1 MTKSFVV
8 GLIALLVVP
17 SKVLAQEDPE
27 FQKWLKQQQSE
38 YKAYVDKH
46 DREFAEFLK
55 KEWRGVELMR
65 GSRPDSKPKP
75 PTIPVFVPPAGEPN
89 AKLPDERPTRLAAAP
104 VQQPTRTPITPPS
117 AERNANTGSCELQFF
132 ETAVN
137 LSYDRSLVVSL
148 DGPLDN
154 KSISG
159 FWEAMSQ
166 ANAKDLITQL
176 QYYRKALKLN
186 DWGFAQ
192 LCFQTGQSLEN
203 GDHNRAT
210 LFTWFLLTHT
220 GYDARVGYANGRAH
234 LLVTTGTRLF
244 NTPFFTFA
252 QNGIR
257 YYAVSF
263 EANIQ
268 PPTGEISTYEGT
280 FPSADKAIDFA
291 VMETPVLGKQ
301 SGERTLIFND
311 GARRYSVSV
320 SVDRGAVNYFRNYP
334 QTDFPVYFA
343 ASVSP
348 SCKGSLVSALKPLM
362 EGKSQ
367 VEGVNLLLHFTQTA
381 FEYKT
386 DAEQFKCEKPLF
398 PDETIFYPYSD
409 CEDRAILFAFLVR
422 ELLQLEVVG
431 LDYPAHIATAIR
443 FRENVKGDAVIYDG
457 VRYVICD
464 PTYIN
469 ADVGDCMPDL
479 RSTNPTIVTWRNKR

>member
-1 MTKSFVV
+1 MTRSVVV
-8 GLIALLVVP
+8 GLVALLVVP
-17 SKVLAQEDPE
+17 SHVFTQEDPE
-27 FQKWLKQQQSE
+27 FQKWLKQQRSE

-65 GSRPDSKPKP
+65 ASRPDSRPKP
-75 PTIPVFVPPAGEPN
+75 QKIPVFAPPAGEPA
-89 AKLPDERPTRLAAAP
+89 AKLPDERPTPLSAAP
-104 VQQPTRTPITPPS
+104 VQQPKRTPIASPS
-117 AERNANTGSCELQFF
+117 AQRNTNTSFCELLFF
-132 ETAVN
+132 DTAVN
-137 LSYDRSLVVSL
+137 LSYDRSLVVPL

-154 KSISG
+154 RSISG

-166 ANAKDLITQL
+166 ANARDLITQL
-176 QYYRKALKLN
+176 QYYRKELKLN

-192 LCFQTGQSLEN
+192 LCFQTGQRLDN

-220 GYDARVGYANGRAH
+220 GYDARVGYADGRAH
-234 LLVTTGTRLF
+234 LLVPTGTRLF

-252 QNGIR
+252 ENGIR

-263 EANIQ
+263 KADIQ
-268 PPTGEISTYEGT
+268 PLTGEISTYEGM
-280 FPSADKAIDFA
+280 FPGAVKAIDFA

-301 SGERTLIFND
+301 FGERTLIFRD
-311 GARRYSVSV
+311 GAHRYSVSV
-320 SVDRGAVNYFRNYP
+320 SIDRGAVSYFRSYP
-334 QTDFPVYFA
+334 QADFPVYFA

-348 SCKGSLVSALKPLM
+348 SCQRSLVSALKPLID
-362 EGKSQ
+362 GKSQ
-367 VEGVNLLLHFTQTA
+367 VEAVNLLLHFTQTA

-386 DAEQFKCEKPLF
+386 DAEQFKREKPLF
-398 PDETIFYPYSD
+398 PDETISYPYSD

-431 LDYPAHIATAIR
+431 LDYPSHIATAIR

-469 ADVGDCMPDL
+469 ADAGDCMPDL
-479 RSTNPTIVTWRNKR
+479 RSTNPKIVTWRNQR